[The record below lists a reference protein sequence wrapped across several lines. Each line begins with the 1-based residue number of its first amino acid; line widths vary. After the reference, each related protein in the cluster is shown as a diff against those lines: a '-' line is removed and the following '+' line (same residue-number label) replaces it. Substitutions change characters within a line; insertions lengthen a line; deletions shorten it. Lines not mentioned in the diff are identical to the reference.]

1 MAYISDLTQVY
12 LNKLGV
18 SSHDVLSF
26 VLSNENNPSLIY
38 STAKQYGITTQML
51 AEVVSSAIPSIDVSG
66 VRQFFKNSGL
76 DSLQLDNS
84 SAHLDPNYFK
94 NLFDSSKLVQYQGIN
109 DNIVLGDGDDYV
121 DAGLGDDT
129 IKGNGG
135 NDVLLGGSGNDTIDG
150 GRGADYIEGGFGA
163 DKLYGGK
170 YANSTYVYGYYQ
182 GNQWIPGYN
191 AYTIDYSTNLIY
203 GGGGDD
209 YIEGGYGAD
218 VLDGGDGADRIYG
231 GGSYYYYGETNNIRD
246 HDVIYGRGGDDW
258 IDGQTGDDVIY
269 GGTGNDYIY
278 GDSGSDTIYGEEGD
292 DTIFAQNGSYSDDYT
307 VDYVFGGAG
316 KDTIYI
322 ASGDQANAGEG
333 NDTIT
338 FRAGSSTA
346 QAVTTALIVAG
357 EGADWIYAYEL
368 SESNRLI
375 IDLTESTQ
383 STDKISGWEI
393 KKGTFNMAMEVRGF
407 NIKYDTFSI
416 SNFDLN
422 GTSDFSYR
430 GAGINTTYANKNY
443 SQILTSA
450 STSYLQENFDYKNP
464 NPDAYGKGFFV
475 IQGASATASDSLSAA
490 AFIDAY
496 GNNATYDKEDVH
508 YFLINIGA
516 SDMGLYRFKDDS
528 GADNNVVADEL
539 TPVALFVGLR
549 TEDFTTQ
556 DLFNVFIY

>member
-12 LNKLGV
+12 LNKLGI
-18 SSHDVLSF
+18 SSNDVLSF

-38 STAKQYGITTQML
+38 STVKQYGITTQML

-94 NLFDSSKLVQYQGIN
+94 NLFDASKLVPYQGIN
-109 DNIVLGDGDDYV
+109 DDINLGDGDDYV
-121 DAGLGDDT
+121 DAGPGDDT
-129 IKGNGG
+129 VKGNGG
-135 NDVLLGGSGNDTIDG
+135 NDVLLGGSGNDNIDG

-182 GNQWIPGYN
+182 GNQWIPGYYVDTVDH
-191 AYTIDYSTNLIY
+191 ATNLIY

-231 GGSYYYYGETNNIRD
+231 GGKSYYDGSNIRD
-246 HDVIYGRGGDDW
+246 HDIIYGRGGDDR
-258 IDGQTGDDVIY
+258 IDGEEGDDVIY

-278 GDSGSDTIYGEEGD
+278 GGSGSDTIYGEEGD
-292 DTIFAQNGSYSDDYT
+292 DTIFAQNGSLSDDYT

-316 KDTIYI
+316 NDTIYI

-338 FRAGSSTA
+338 FRADTA
-346 QAVTTALIVAG
+346 KAVTTALIVAS
-357 EGADWIYAYEL
+357 EGADKINAYGL

-375 IDLTESTQ
+375 IDLNESTQ
-383 STDKISGWEI
+383 STDKIDAWSI
-393 KKGTFNMAMEVRGF
+393 NDSTFNMAMEVRGF

-430 GAGINTTYANKNY
+430 GAGINATYENKNY

-450 STSYLQENFDYKNP
+450 STPYLQENFDYKNP

-490 AFIDAY
+490 TFIDAY
-496 GNNATYDKEDVH
+496 GNNATYDKGDVH

-556 DLFNVFIY
+556 DLFNVFIN

>member
-12 LNKLGV
+12 LNKLGI
-18 SSHDVLSF
+18 SSNDVLSF

-51 AEVVSSAIPSIDVSG
+51 AEVVGSAIPSIDVNG

-94 NLFDSSKLVQYQGIN
+94 NLFDASKLVPYQGIN
-109 DNIVLGDGDDYV
+109 DDINLGDGDDYV
-121 DAGLGDDT
+121 DAGPGDDT
-129 IKGNGG
+129 VKGNGG
-135 NDVLLGGSGNDTIDG
+135 NDVLLGGSGNDNIDG

-182 GNQWIPGYN
+182 GNQWIPGYTL
-191 AYTIDYSTNLIY
+191 YTVDYSTNLIY

-231 GGSYYYYGETNNIRD
+231 GGSYYYYDATNNIHD
-246 HDVIYGRGGDDW
+246 HDIIYGRGGDDW

-278 GDSGSDTIYGEEGD
+278 GGSGSDTIYGEEGD
-292 DTIFAQNGSYSDDYT
+292 DTIFAQNGSLSDDYT

-338 FRAGSSTA
+338 FRADTA
-346 QAVTTALIVAG
+346 KAVTTALIVAG
-357 EGADWIYAYEL
+357 EGTDWINAYGL

-375 IDLTESTQ
+375 IDLNESTQ
-383 STDKISGWEI
+383 TTDKIDGWSI
-393 KKGTFNMAMEVRGF
+393 KESTFNMAMEVRGF

-430 GAGINTTYANKNY
+430 GAGINTTYVNKNY

-450 STSYLQENFDYKNP
+450 STPYLQENFDYKNP

>member
-12 LNKLGV
+12 LNKLGI
-18 SSHDVLSF
+18 SSNDVLSF

-51 AEVVSSAIPSIDVSG
+51 AEVVGSAIPSIDVSG

-94 NLFDSSKLVQYQGIN
+94 NLFDASKLVPYQGIN
-109 DNIVLGDGDDYV
+109 DDINLGDGDDYV
-121 DAGLGDDT
+121 DAGPGDDT
-129 IKGNGG
+129 VKGNGG
-135 NDVLLGGSGNDTIDG
+135 NDVLLGGSGNDNIDG

-182 GNQWIPGYN
+182 GNQWIPGYYVDTVDH
-191 AYTIDYSTNLIY
+191 ATNLIY

-209 YIEGGYGAD
+209 YILGGYGAD
-218 VLDGGDGADRIYG
+218 VLDGGDGADWIYG
-231 GGSYYYYGETNNIRD
+231 GGKSYYDGSNIRD
-246 HDVIYGRGGDDW
+246 HDIIYGRGGDDW
-258 IDGQTGDDVIY
+258 INGEEGDDVIY

-278 GDSGSDTIYGEEGD
+278 GGSGSDTIYGEEGD
-292 DTIFAQNGSYSDDYT
+292 DTIFAQNGSLSDDYT

-316 KDTIYI
+316 NDTIYI

-357 EGADWIYAYEL
+357 EGADWINAYGL

-375 IDLTESTQ
+375 IDLNESTQ
-383 STDKISGWEI
+383 TTDKIDGWSI
-393 KKGTFNMAMEVRGF
+393 KESTFNMAMEVRGF
-407 NIKYDTFSI
+407 NIKYDTCSI

-430 GAGINTTYANKNY
+430 GAGINATYENKNY

-450 STSYLQENFDYKNP
+450 STPYLQRNIDNNNP

-490 AFIDAY
+490 TFIDAY

-556 DLFNVFIY
+556 DLFNVFTNS

>member
-94 NLFDSSKLVQYQGIN
+94 NLFDASKLVPYQGIN
-109 DNIVLGDGDDYV
+109 DDINLGDGDDYV

-182 GNQWIPGYN
+182 GNQWIPGY
-191 AYTIDYSTNLIY
+191 YVDTVDYSTNLIY

-218 VLDGGDGADRIYG
+218 VLDGGDGADWIYG
-231 GGSYYYYGETNNIRD
+231 GGKSYYDGSNIRD
-246 HDVIYGRGGDDW
+246 HDIIYGRGGDDW
-258 IDGQTGDDVIY
+258 IDGEEGDDVIY
-269 GGTGNDYIY
+269 GGTGNDYIH

-490 AFIDAY
+490 TFIDAY

-508 YFLINIGA
+508 YFLINIGT
-516 SDMGLYRFKDDS
+516 SDMGLYKFKDDS

-556 DLFNVFIY
+556 DLFNVFTY